1 MIGVCRQRPANVK
14 RWRDG
19 DMAMRWCAAGM
30 VEAGKQFRRVNG
42 HLHLASL
49 RAALEREAAE
59 SVGATCHDDL
69 VFMWSD
75 RRRARRSPVRVAD
88 LIAAF
93 GARRTGLRLAAAAIS
108 VTAAGRDGS
117 RSQRRCQD
125 QEHSAPRARV
135 PGRSRPVA
143 APSAGSL
150 AGDNH
155 AGILSLRRVT
165 VKVQGRVVAAPAP
178 VGGHQ
183 PAGRLAGVPAARV
196 WPPGASSSPARN
208 RLCRRP

>member
-1 MIGVCRQRPANVK
+1 MIISGK
-14 RWRDG
+14 RFPSGRHQ
-19 DMAMRWCAAGM
+19 APYR
-30 VEAGKQFRRVNG
+30 
-42 HLHLASL
+42 
-49 RAALEREAAE
+49 RAARCAFARPHQQ
-59 SVGATCHDDL
+59 VAMIDL

-75 RRRARRSPVRVAD
+75 RRRARRSPVRVAV

-93 GARRTGLRLAAAAIS
+93 GARRAGLRLAAAAIS
-108 VTAAGRDGS
+108 VTAAGRDGG
-117 RSQRRCQD
+117 RGQRRCQD

-143 APSAGSL
+143 DPSAGSL

-155 AGILSLRRVT
+155 AGMLSLRRVT
-165 VKVQGRVVAAPAP
+165 VKVQGRVVAVPAP

-196 WPPGASSSPARN
+196 WPPGASSPPARN

>member
-1 MIGVCRQRPANVK
+1 LSYLADLSLAEDDHDWQALLLWRRRARGTARCAFARPHQQVAMI
-14 RWRDG
+14 
-19 DMAMRWCAAGM
+19 
-30 VEAGKQFRRVNG
+30 
-42 HLHLASL
+42 
-49 RAALEREAAE
+49 
-59 SVGATCHDDL
+59 DL

-117 RSQRRCQD
+117 RGQRRCQD

-155 AGILSLRRVT
+155 AGRLSLRRVT

-183 PAGRLAGVPAARV
+183 PAGRLAGAPAARV
-196 WPPGASSSPARN
+196 WPPGESSPPARN